1 MELGLFVLAI
11 VAITGLA
18 TFSVYQ
24 YVRFRKAVERIA
36 QIEID
41 KITLQA
47 QLAKLHQELENYKL
61 GETEEFIQFLSKS
74 RQWSFDFIESFQGSL
89 DELFTLLDNSPEDT
103 QSILSK
109 FIELKQYLPEKEI
122 TKENSN
128 E

>member
-11 VAITGLA
+11 VAITGLT

-103 QSILSK
+103 QRILSK